1 MLVDSHCHLD
11 CIDLT
16 PFSGHLA
23 NVLQAA
29 AAQDVTHF
37 LCVSIDL
44 DRWAGMLKLVQD
56 YERISVSVGVHPGS
70 SPEHSPRADEL
81 ASLAQHPK
89 VVAIGETGLDYFY
102 GGDSRERQQRSF
114 RSHIRAALQ
123 ANKPL
128 IVHTRDAKEDTLKI
142 LDEEGAAGIGGVLH
156 CFTEDWDMAERAIA
170 LNFYVSFSGIITFR
184 NAGPLRD
191 VAKRMPAE
199 RILVETD
206 SPYLA
211 PVPHRGKSNHP
222 AWVRHVAECVAEVRG
237 ETLDEVAAFTTEN
250 YFRLFGH

>member
-11 CIDLT
+11 CIDLI
-16 PFSGHLA
+16 PFSGRLV

-44 DRWAGMLKLVQD
+44 DRWADMFGLVQD
-56 YERISVSVGVHPGS
+56 YKQISVSVGTHPSS
-70 SPEHSPRADEL
+70 SPEQPPQADDL
-81 ASLAQHPK
+81 ARLAQDSK

-102 GGDSRERQQRSF
+102 GSDSRERQQRSF

-123 ANKPL
+123 ADKPL
-128 IVHTRDAKEDTLKI
+128 IVHTRDAKEDTLRI
-142 LDEEGAAGIGGVLH
+142 LDEEGAAHVGGVLH
-156 CFTEDWDMAERAIA
+156 CFTEDWDMAERAMA
-170 LNFYVSFSGIITFR
+170 LNFYISFSGIITFR
-184 NAGPLRD
+184 NADPLRE
-191 VAKRMPAE
+191 VVKRMPAE

-211 PVPHRGKSNHP
+211 PVPHRGKPNHP
-222 AWVRHVAECVAEVRG
+222 AWVRYVAECVAKVRG
-237 ETLDEVAAFTTEN
+237 ETFDKVAAVTTEN